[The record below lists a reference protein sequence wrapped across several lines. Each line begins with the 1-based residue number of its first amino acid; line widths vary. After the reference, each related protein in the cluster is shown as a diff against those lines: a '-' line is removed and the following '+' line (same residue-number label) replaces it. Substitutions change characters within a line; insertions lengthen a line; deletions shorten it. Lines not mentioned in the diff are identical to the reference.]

1 MQGIGAV
8 GMNVHCDGASNKVE
22 IRTCKRSSHFLRV
35 PTVIESAI
43 GHRVAGWE
51 NLRALIINHR
61 DADFVQLPRNFR
73 EPLLAQVSRASAAV
87 PPSTYARPQSAF
99 FSVTMASII
108 MF

>member
-1 MQGIGAV
+1 
-8 GMNVHCDGASNKVE
+8 MNVHCDGAWNKVE

-87 PPSTYARPQSAF
+87 PPIHICTPTKWISLEVIAGGL
-99 FSVTMASII
+99 SVDSLNIHQ
-108 MF
+108 